1 MSSLNIGARALT
13 TNLAALQVI
22 GHNIANVNTAGYSR
36 QSVQLTTA
44 GAQAF
49 GNGYIGKGVDMAT
62 VERSHNAYLTREAQL
77 TASVAA
83 ADSVRYS
90 RLQALESAFPLGASG
105 LGAALN
111 DTLNAWNDVASA
123 PNNLTARVVV
133 IAKGE
138 EFASRLRNT
147 AGQLDALS
155 RSTQQQV
162 QGTVDVINGLAQ
174 DLAKI
179 NQRIVES
186 AGGEHTPNDL
196 FDQRDQ
202 MLGEL
207 SQHIQTSTIFDK
219 DGAVSVFV
227 AGSQPL
233 LLGQRASQLAVTRD
247 ATDNSRIGV
256 SFVQGSVSTP
266 LPDSTLGGGG
276 LSGLMNFLNTDLVG
290 VQNLLGRMAL
300 ASATSVND
308 QHRLGID
315 LQGNP
320 GQDFFIPPAAAT
332 GLPAPTNTGNAVV
345 SASVSDPTA
354 LMASDYELRFSAA
367 GVSVVRLSDGDAS
380 VPAPGTSFVK
390 DGLTF
395 NIDAGAGAA
404 GDRILVRPFEAAARN
419 LQLAI
424 GSPDRLAAA
433 SPVLVTPALANSG
446 GLSVESL
453 YASSGSASLTNPVSL
468 TFQANGTFEVSGVM
482 DPANPPPDNP
492 GPPATWNFAPGQPIV
507 LNGWSL
513 TLRGSPSPGDRFDI
527 AAAPPGSTAQN
538 AGNASAV
545 LALHDRPTFEGVPL
559 ADGYVS
565 LFSDVGTR
573 VQGAKFAADFSGQIA
588 TTAETARTNVSGVNL
603 DEEAARLL
611 QYQQAYQAS
620 AKFLQVAQS
629 TFDSL
634 LATVG
639 R

>member
-36 QSVQLTTA
+36 QNVQLTTA

-49 GNGYIGKGVDMAT
+49 GNGYIGKGVDMST
-62 VERSHNAYLTREAQL
+62 VERSHSAYLTREAQL
-77 TASVAA
+77 TGSVAA

-90 RLQALESAFPLGASG
+90 RLQALESAFPLGTAG

-111 DTLNAWNDVASA
+111 DTLNAWSDVASA

-162 QGTVDVINGLAQ
+162 QGTVDTINGLAG

-186 AGGEHTPNDL
+186 SGGVHTPNDL

-202 MLGEL
+202 LLSEL

-233 LLGQRASQLAVTRD
+233 VLGQRASQLAVTRD

-256 SFVQGSVSTP
+256 SFVQGSVTTP

-276 LSGLMNFLNTDLVG
+276 LSGLMNFLNTDLVA

-332 GLPAPTNTGNAVV
+332 GLPAPTNTGNAAV
-345 SASVSDPTA
+345 SASVNDPAA
-354 LMASDYELRFSAA
+354 LMASDYELRFI
-367 GVSVVRLSDGDAS
+367 GTDVSVVRLSDGQSTLLPAAS
-380 VPAPGTSFVK
+380 APFEV

-395 NIDAGAGAA
+395 NITSGTAAA
-404 GDRILVRPFEAAARN
+404 GDRILVRPFESAARN

-433 SPVLVTPALANSG
+433 SPVLVTPALTNSG

-453 YASSGSASLTNPVSL
+453 YASSSSTSLTNPVSL
-468 TFQANGTFEVSGVM
+468 TFQANGTFVADDGV
-482 DPANPPPDNP
+482 N
-492 GPPATWNFAPGQPIV
+492 PPATYNFAPGQPIEI
-507 LNGWSL
+507 NGWSL
-513 TLRGSPSPGDRFDI
+513 TLRGSPTDGDVFTVSP
-527 AAAPPGSTAQN
+527 APPGSTVQN

-545 LALHDRPTFEGVPL
+545 LALRDRPTFEGVPL
-559 ADGYVS
+559 ADGYVT

-573 VQGAKFAADFSGQIA
+573 VQGAKFAASFSGQIA

-611 QYQQAYQAS
+611 QFQQAYQAS
-620 AKFLQVAQS
+620 AKFLQIAQS

>member
-1 MSSLNIGARALT
+1 MSALNIGARALT

-22 GHNIANVNTAGYSR
+22 GHNIANVNTVGYSR
-36 QSVQLTTA
+36 QNVQLTTA

-49 GNGYIGKGVDMAT
+49 GNGYIGKGVDMST
-62 VERSHNAYLTREAQL
+62 VERSHSAYLTREAQL
-77 TASVAA
+77 TGAVAA
-83 ADSVRYS
+83 ADAVRYS
-90 RLQALESAFPLGASG
+90 RLQALESAFPLGAGG
-105 LGAALN
+105 LGSALN
-111 DTLNAWNDVASA
+111 DTLNAWADVASS

-162 QGTVDVINGLAQ
+162 EGTVNTINGLAQ
-174 DLAKI
+174 DLAKV
-179 NQRIVES
+179 NQQIVES

-202 MLGEL
+202 LLSEL

-219 DGAVSVFV
+219 DGSVSVFV

-233 LLGQRASQLAVTRD
+233 LLGQRAAQLAVTRD
-247 ATDNSRIGV
+247 ATDNSRIALA
-256 SFVQGSVSTP
+256 FVQGGVSTP
-266 LPDSTLGGGG
+266 LADATLGGGE
-276 LSGLMNFLNTDLVG
+276 LSGLMNFLNKDMVA

-300 ASATSVND
+300 ASATTVNN
-308 QHRLGID
+308 QHALGID

-332 GLPAPTNTGNAVV
+332 GMADPANTGNATV
-345 SASVSDPTA
+345 STSVSDPAA
-354 LMASDYELRFSAA
+354 LMASDYELRFI
-367 GVSVVRLSDGDAS
+367 GTDVSIVRLSDGNSSLVPVAS
-380 VPAPGTSFVK
+380 APFVK

-395 NIDAGAGAA
+395 NIDSGTANA
-404 GDRILVRPFEAAARN
+404 GDRILIRPFEAAARN
-419 LQLAI
+419 LQVAI

-433 SPVLVTPALANSG
+433 SPVMVTPGVNNAG

-453 YASSGSASLTNPVSL
+453 YAVSNSASLNTTMSL
-468 TFQANGTFEVSGVM
+468 TFQANGTFVADDGV
-482 DPANPPPDNP
+482 NPP
-492 GPPATWNFAPGQPIV
+492 TSYNFAPGQPIEI
-507 LNGWSL
+507 NGWSL
-513 TLRGSPSPGDRFDI
+513 TLRGSPSDGDVFTVST
-527 AAAPPGSTAQN
+527 APAGSTAQN

-545 LALHDRPTFEGVPL
+545 LALRDRPTFEGVAL

-573 VQGAKFAADFSGQIA
+573 VQGAKFATEFSAQIA
-588 TTAETARTNVSGVNL
+588 TTAETARSNVSGVNL

-634 LATVG
+634 LQTVG

>member
-36 QSVQLTTA
+36 QNVQLTTA

-49 GNGYIGKGVDMAT
+49 GNGYIGKGVDMST
-62 VERSHNAYLTREAQL
+62 VERSHSAYLTREAQL
-77 TASVAA
+77 TGSVAA

-90 RLQALESAFPLGASG
+90 RLQALESAFPLGTAG

-111 DTLNAWNDVASA
+111 DTLNAWSDVASA

-162 QGTVDVINGLAQ
+162 QGTVDTINGLAG

-186 AGGEHTPNDL
+186 SGGAHTPNDL

-202 MLGEL
+202 LLSEL

-233 LLGQRASQLAVTRD
+233 VLGQRASQLAVTRD
-247 ATDNSRIGV
+247 AIDNSRIGV
-256 SFVQGSVSTP
+256 SFVQGSVTTP

-276 LSGLMNFLNTDLVG
+276 LSGLMNFLNTDLVA

-320 GQDFFIPPAAAT
+320 GQDFFIPPADAT
-332 GLPAPTNTGNAVV
+332 GLPAPTNTGNAAV
-345 SASVSDPTA
+345 SASVNNPAA

-380 VPAPGTSFVK
+380 TPAPGTSFIK

-395 NIDAGAGAA
+395 NITSGAGAA

-433 SPVLVTPALANSG
+433 SPVLVTPALTNSG

-453 YASSGSASLTNPVSL
+453 YASSSSTSLTNPVSL
-468 TFQANGTFEVSGVM
+468 TFQANGTFVADDGV
-482 DPANPPPDNP
+482 N
-492 GPPATWNFAPGQPIV
+492 PPATYNFAPGQPIEI
-507 LNGWSL
+507 NGWSL
-513 TLRGSPSPGDRFDI
+513 TLRGSPTDGDVFTVSP
-527 AAAPPGSTAQN
+527 APPGSTVQN

-545 LALHDRPTFEGVPL
+545 LALRDRPTFEGVPL
-559 ADGYVS
+559 ADGYIT

-573 VQGAKFAADFSGQIA
+573 VQGAKFAASFSGQIA

-611 QYQQAYQAS
+611 QFQQAYQAS
-620 AKFLQVAQS
+620 AKFLQIAQS